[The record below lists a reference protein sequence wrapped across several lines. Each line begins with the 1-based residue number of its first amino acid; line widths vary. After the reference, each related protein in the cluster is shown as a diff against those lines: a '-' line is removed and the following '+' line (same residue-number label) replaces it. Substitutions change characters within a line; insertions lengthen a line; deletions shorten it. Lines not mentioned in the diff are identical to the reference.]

1 MLEKKKIARK
11 KKKKKKKKK
20 KDRGRVMELSCLKL
34 KLTVDRLI
42 SPLQIVTW
50 PLIKTLIKSWNTWP
64 LIKGSSISCCT
75 SNKT

>member
-1 MLEKKKIARK
+1 
-11 KKKKKKKKK
+11 
-20 KDRGRVMELSCLKL
+20 MELSCLKL

-64 LIKGSSISCCT
+64 LIKTLIKSWNTWPLIKGSSISCCT